1 MAKEM
6 RTVLNSSPQVAETT
20 YPVFTVTTATHL
32 DPRRPE
38 RTEEALHARHD
49 TARRAPVSRVPR
61 RAWRIAVF
69 AAPALWVACVV
80 ALSLALQLGVQLT
93 PLLAAAPAIACA
105 GTGRRQCI
113 ALGCACALLALLPFR
128 PGSDEFGERLVIA
141 PTILIVTFATYLVA
155 QRRLRTQRAYDEVR
169 RIAEVTQR
177 VLLRPVPARVGPV
190 ATAVEYLSAAS
201 GAQIGGDFYEI
212 IETPFGVRAILGDMR
227 GNGLDAVSGASAL
240 LGAFREAGAVEP
252 ALEAVAV
259 RLDAALARR
268 ASEIR
273 RAELARVAQQQA
285 EGGGSQ
291 SNGNGKAEAYMH
303 RDAHADTWAEDFA
316 TAVLVQIPYGGNP
329 ASAGHKVPGISGTG
343 TDASHSG
350 DSSAGI
356 ATRSETRE
364 TRHDPG
370 AAEATLVLCGHPSP
384 FLVHGTETR
393 PIEPPACSLPLGLGS
408 LVSEPY
414 AATAVTVPFGPDD
427 ALVLYTDGVSDARA
441 RSGTFFPLESL
452 LRGVCDL
459 PPDTVAGFLRGRLL
473 EHMRGELND
482 DAALLVLRREA

>member
-1 MAKEM
+1 M
-6 RTVLNSSPQVAETT
+6 
-20 YPVFTVTTATHL
+20 
-32 DPRRPE
+32 
-38 RTEEALHARHD
+38 
-49 TARRAPVSRVPR
+49 
-61 RAWRIAVF
+61 RIAVY

-128 PGSDEFGERLVIA
+128 PGSEEFGERLVIA

-169 RIAEVTQR
+169 QIAEVTQR

-190 ATAVEYLSAAS
+190 VTAVEYLSAAS

-259 RLDAALARR
+259 RLDAALARH

-273 RAELARVAQQQA
+273 RAQLARLTQPQLELGAQ
-285 EGGGSQ
+285 GK
-291 SNGNGKAEAYMH
+291 GKAQAH
-303 RDAHADTWAEDFA
+303 RDAHAETWAEDFA
-316 TAVLVQIPYGGNP
+316 TAVLVQIPFG
-329 ASAGHKVPGISGTG
+329 GTG
-343 TDASHSG
+343 ESQ
-350 DSSAGI
+350 
-356 ATRSETRE
+356 
-364 TRHDPG
+364 PG
-370 AAEATLVLCGHPSP
+370 APDAAEATLVLCGHPSP

-393 PIEPPACSLPLGLGS
+393 PVESAACSLPLGLGS

-441 RSGTFFPLESL
+441 RCGTFFPLESM

-459 PPDTVAGFLRGRLL
+459 PPDTIADFLRGRLL

>member
-1 MAKEM
+1 M
-6 RTVLNSSPQVAETT
+6 
-20 YPVFTVTTATHL
+20 
-32 DPRRPE
+32 
-38 RTEEALHARHD
+38 
-49 TARRAPVSRVPR
+49 
-61 RAWRIAVF
+61 RIAVF
-69 AAPALWVACVV
+69 AAPAMWVACVV

-128 PGSDEFGERLVIA
+128 PGSEEFGERLVIA

-169 RIAEVTQR
+169 QIAEVTQR

-190 ATAVEYLSAAS
+190 VTAVEYLSAAS

-212 IETPFGVRAILGDMR
+212 IETPFGVRAVLGDMR

-259 RLDAALARR
+259 RLDAALTRH

-273 RAELARVAQQQA
+273 RAELARLTQPQP
-285 EGGGSQ
+285 ELGGQ
-291 SNGNGKAEAYMH
+291 GNGKAQAH
-303 RDAHADTWAEDFA
+303 RDAHAETWAEDFA
-316 TAVLVQIPYGGNP
+316 TAVLVQIPFT
-329 ASAGHKVPGISGTG
+329 GTG
-343 TDASHSG
+343 ESQPG
-350 DSSAGI
+350 DL
-356 ATRSETRE
+356 
-364 TRHDPG
+364 D

-393 PIEPPACSLPLGLGS
+393 PAESAACSLPLGLGS

-441 RSGTFFPLESL
+441 RCGAFFPLESM

-459 PPDTVAGFLRGRLL
+459 PPDTIADFLRGRLL

>member
-1 MAKEM
+1 M
-6 RTVLNSSPQVAETT
+6 
-20 YPVFTVTTATHL
+20 TTATHL

-38 RTEEALHARHD
+38 RTEEALRAHAHP
-49 TARRAPVSRVPR
+49 ARKAPVSRVPR
-61 RAWRIAVF
+61 RAWRIVVY
-69 AAPALWVACVV
+69 AAPALWVACIV

-113 ALGCACALLALLPFR
+113 ALGCACALLALLPFQ
-128 PGSDEFGERLVIA
+128 PGSEEFGERLVIA

-169 RIAEVTQR
+169 QIAEVTQR
-177 VLLRPVPARVGPV
+177 VLLRPVPARVGPIV
-190 ATAVEYLSAAS
+190 TAVEYLSAAS

-252 ALEAVAV
+252 ALEAVAA

-273 RAELARVAQQQA
+273 RAELARLTQPQPQP
-285 EGGGSQ
+285 ELGGQGS
-291 SNGNGKAEAYMH
+291 AIADAH
-303 RDAHADTWAEDFA
+303 RDAHAETWAEDFA
-316 TAVLVQIPYGGNP
+316 TAVLVQIPFG
-329 ASAGHKVPGISGTG
+329 G
-343 TDASHSG
+343 TDESRP
-350 DSSAGI
+350 D
-356 ATRSETRE
+356 
-364 TRHDPG
+364 DPDA

-384 FLVHGTETR
+384 FLVHGAETR
-393 PIEPPACSLPLGLGS
+393 PIESAACSLPLGLGS

-414 AATAVTVPFGPDD
+414 AATAITVPFGPDD

-441 RSGTFFPLESL
+441 RGGTFFPLEST

-459 PPDTVAGFLRGRLL
+459 PPDTIAGFLRGRLL